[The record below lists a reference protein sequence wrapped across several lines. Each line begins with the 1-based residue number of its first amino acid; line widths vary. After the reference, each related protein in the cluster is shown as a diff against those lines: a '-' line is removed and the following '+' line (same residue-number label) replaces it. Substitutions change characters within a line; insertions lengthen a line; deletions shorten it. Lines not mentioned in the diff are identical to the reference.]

1 MPLSERAQEAVSTP
15 ERLCASG
22 QPLASPFSPAH
33 CQPSPANTGRP
44 ALGGPP
50 ERAWL
55 VSLARVAEHDL
66 VPGRHRGPLAARRL
80 PALARRLLTR
90 GFSAAAQGSARR
102 EAPAAGCRWTPA
114 RAGGPGRPGSPGL
127 AARAA
132 LAEPRVR
139 AGRPR
144 PTARPASPP
153 SRPGRPPEPGWPG
166 ERSAPLER
174 RQPGPLARA
183 ARARAG
189 AAGLGLTRLGFP
201 RLRFPGLYLPGL
213 RFSAAALPWAAP
225 RAAGEPPAR

>member
-22 QPLASPFSPAH
+22 QPLASPLSPAH

-90 GFSAAAQGSARR
+90 GFWLRRRGRLGGRRLRGCLGLLREPGVLGDRGVLGWPRVPRWRSHACGRGDLARR
-102 EAPAAGCRWTPA
+102 R
-114 RAGGPGRPGSPGL
+114 
-127 AARAA
+127 
-132 LAEPRVR
+132 
-139 AGRPR
+139 
-144 PTARPASPP
+144 
-153 SRPGRPPEPGWPG
+153 
-166 ERSAPLER
+166 
-174 RQPGPLARA
+174 
-183 ARARAG
+183 
-189 AAGLGLTRLGFP
+189 
-201 RLRFPGLYLPGL
+201 GL
-213 RFSAAALPWAAP
+213 R
-225 RAAGEPPAR
+225 RR